1 MGAGLCVKAGGVRHP
16 VRPLVLLPVRGPR
29 LRDALNEKEPGVN
42 EEELK
47 ARVRAISD
55 EVMAGVENV
64 NVATYPTSRTAF
76 VGIDLIDE
84 RVGLVITRFLAST
97 RGEVRFPLWARQRGL
112 LERATE
118 LARRLGALDTGPRS
132 DDDVLELKAL
142 ALGQELLQPEG
153 HDAATEWLDDGHLAV
168 GIETFD
174 EDDWSFRF
182 EALATT
188 HGDVPMPGLARRL
201 GLEARAEELARRL
214 GALGFVPQEV
224 LPEDE
229 VALVPGVVEG
239 VIRVF
244 EYGHHPLDQV
254 FDHTGSSDWDDV
266 VDVRVQRMVM
276 ERFIAFI
283 RARAEEE
290 KTWPEVMPSDR
301 LEAAFQEL
309 RREGFVAEMS
319 ASTTMSGGWEV
330 SRDVAD
336 ERRARGETIRGTV
349 FFHEQDTDS
358 ALEGHP
364 LYLAYGLVNDVEDD
378 DREGEL
384 SEEEDA
390 KVSAQAAEVGRVVVE
405 TLRKHGFEP
414 EWDGHAHSRIVLM
427 PAFTWRR
434 RRVHV
439 DTTQT
444 LRLGSQQ
451 SAMGLLVEFLPRL
464 SSLTLEMDGG
474 MSLEDVRSDS
484 VTQLTLDYT
493 REEDARDRLD
503 GLVALVKPRFP
514 RLQTLIVQ
522 AEEGFSEA
530 VDLHAGGTEE

>member
-1 MGAGLCVKAGGVRHP
+1 M
-16 VRPLVLLPVRGPR
+16 
-29 LRDALNEKEPGVN
+29 N
-42 EEELK
+42 EEELR

-55 EVMAGVENV
+55 EVMAGVANV

-112 LERATE
+112 FERATE
-118 LARRLGALDTGPRS
+118 LARRLGALDTGPNPA
-132 DDDVLELKAL
+132 DDVLELEAL
-142 ALGQELLQPEG
+142 ALGQELLEPAGQ
-153 HDAATEWLDDGHLAV
+153 DAATEWLDDGHLAV

-174 EDDWSFRF
+174 EEDWSFRF
-182 EALATT
+182 EVLATT
-188 HGDVPMPGLARRL
+188 RGDVPMPGRARRL
-201 GLEARAEELARRL
+201 GLESQAEALAKRL
-214 GALGFVPQEV
+214 GALGFVPEVV

-244 EYGHHPLDQV
+244 EYGHHPLDRV
-254 FDHTGSSDWDDV
+254 FDYTGSSDWDDV
-266 VDVRVQRMVM
+266 VDVRVQRRVM
-276 ERFIAFI
+276 EQFLAFI

-290 KTWPEVMPSDR
+290 KTWPEVIDSDR

-330 SRDVAD
+330 SRGVAD
-336 ERRARGETIRGTV
+336 ERRAKGEKIRGTV

-364 LYLAYGLVNDVEDD
+364 LHLAYGLVNDVEDD

-390 KVSAQAAEVGRVVVE
+390 KVSAQAEEVGRVIVE

-414 EWDGHAHSRIVLM
+414 EWSGHAHSRIVLM
-427 PAFTWRR
+427 PALTWRR

-439 DTTQT
+439 DTTET
-444 LRLGSQQ
+444 LRLGARQF
-451 SAMGLLVEFLPRL
+451 AMSLLVEFLPRL
-464 SSLTLEMDGG
+464 RSLTLEMDGG
-474 MSLEDVRSDS
+474 MKLEDVRSDS
-484 VTQLTLDYT
+484 VTELTLEYT
-493 REEDARDRLD
+493 REDDARDRLD

-514 RLQTLIVQ
+514 SLQMLIVRS
-522 AEEGFSEA
+522 EEDFSET
-530 VDLHAGGTEE
+530 VDLHAGGAEE

>member
-1 MGAGLCVKAGGVRHP
+1 MARVVGASGLARCDIPCGLSFSRRYEARVVLDGKERGVS
-16 VRPLVLLPVRGPR
+16 
-29 LRDALNEKEPGVN
+29 
-42 EEELK
+42 EEELE
-47 ARVRAISD
+47 ARVRAIAD
-55 EVMAGVENV
+55 EVMDGVENV
-64 NVATYPTSRTAF
+64 NVAMYPTSRAGS

-84 RVGLVITRFLAST
+84 KVGLVITRFLAST

-132 DDDVLELKAL
+132 ADEVLELRAR
-142 ALGQELLQPEG
+142 ALGQELLEPEG
-153 HDAATEWLDDGHLAV
+153 HDAATRWLDDGHLEV

-174 EDDWSFRF
+174 EEEWEFRF

-188 HGDVPMPGLARRL
+188 QGDVPVPGLARRL
-201 GLEARAEELARRL
+201 GLLTQAEELAKRL
-214 GALGFVPQEV
+214 GALGFVPQEP

-244 EYGHHPLDQV
+244 EYGHHPLDRV
-254 FDHTGSSDWDDV
+254 FDFTGSSDWDDV

-283 RARAEEE
+283 RAREEE
-290 KTWPEVMPSDR
+290 EETWPEVIASDR

-330 SRDVAD
+330 CREVAD
-336 ERRARGETIRGTV
+336 GRRAKGETIRGAV

-358 ALEGHP
+358 ALEGQP
-364 LYLAYGLVNDVEDD
+364 LCLAYGLVNDVEDD

-384 SEEEDA
+384 SEA
-390 KVSAQAAEVGRVVVE
+390 VGRVIVE
-405 TLRKHGFEP
+405 TLRKHGFAP
-414 EWDGHAHSRIVLM
+414 EWNGRAHSRIVLM

-439 DTTQT
+439 DTTAT
-444 LRLGSQQ
+444 LKLGAQQ
-451 SAMGLLVEFLPRL
+451 FAMRLLVEFLPRL
-464 SSLTLEMDGG
+464 SSLTLQMDGG
-474 MSLEDVRSDS
+474 VSLKDVRSDS
-484 VTQLTLDYT
+484 VTELTLEYARD
-493 REEDARDRLD
+493 EDARDRLD

-514 RLQTLIVQ
+514 RLKTLVVQ
-522 AEEGFSEA
+522 SEDGFSET
-530 VDLHAGGTEE
+530 VDLDAGGSGE